1 MKRAQPSDPP
11 PAGAPPA
18 PESPVSLRAMYAE
31 AMREVMTDPRKALSE
46 HDPWLAALLMPSVPG
61 SPAKG

>member
-1 MKRAQPSDPP
+1 
-11 PAGAPPA
+11 
-18 PESPVSLRAMYAE
+18 MYAE

-46 HDPWLAALLMPSVPG
+46 HDPWLAALLMPTVPN